1 MSVPLDLT
9 ALLRQPFCMIRR
21 EGADDVLLLEG
32 AVVRHEWLDQ
42 ILTAPKTVTAGQE
55 NFASINFLPFSTVRE
70 RGFVAHGTDEKIASL
85 EIAQTRHIPVAEL
98 LAQLA
103 GEHAALTDAGNFGES
118 DAAYADLVR
127 DVIKEDIGNGEGA
140 NFVIPRWYRAQIADY
155 APRKALAAF
164 AHLLREEQGT
174 YWTFL
179 FFDGAEFLVGATP
192 ERHISLQNGLVKM
205 NPISGTLRKAEIDP
219 AQAKEQ
225 LLAFIN
231 DKKETFE
238 LLMVVD
244 EELKMIADFC
254 PTGGQVIGPLL
265 KEMAHLVHSEYLLAG
280 PTDKGV
286 IDLLRGSMFAAT
298 VTGSPIE
305 SAMRVIKKREPGS
318 RHYYGSVLALI
329 GTDAAN
335 KPTLDAP
342 ILIRTA
348 HIDATGK
355 IAIGVGTTIVFHS
368 NPDDEVKETH
378 AKAAGIMRAFGLKAA
393 GHNRPSPS
401 LKELIASEEIQFA
414 LNLRNKDLSRFWIDY
429 QDDDFTVDTSLAGK
443 RVLIVDNEDS
453 FTHMLAHML
462 RRLGMHVHVV
472 GFEDMDAATMRIKF
486 DPTRNPIIALA
497 PNAAEAL
504 RDKTIELLSNL
515 TPREEAAIKKRLGV
529 DSMDLV
535 EEQVKIEFSVTR
547 ESIRN
552 IKAKAMS
559 GLYKNPDLIILGPGP
574 GDPNNMREEKMRQL
588 RTMVDTL
595 LASDHKFL
603 CVCLA
608 HQSLCGALGFTVAKK
623 HPAAFQ
629 GRQEIIDYYGR
640 KQRVGFYN
648 TFVGHYEKPVSGL
661 DICHAPV
668 SGDIHALRH
677 ARFGSVQ
684 FHAESILTTNG
695 LQMIQDEMVR
705 LLKQKNAE

>member
-1 MSVPLDLT
+1 MSAPLDLN

-32 AVVRHEWLDQ
+32 AIARHEWLDQ
-42 ILTAPKTVTAGQE
+42 ILTTPKTTIPGQE

-70 RGFVAHGTDEKIASL
+70 RGFVAHGADEKIVSL
-85 EIAQTRHIPVAEL
+85 EIAQTRHVPVADL

-103 GEHAALTDAGNFGES
+103 GENVTLTDAGSFGES
-118 DAAYADLVR
+118 DASYADLVR

-164 AHLLREEQGT
+164 AQLLREEQGT

-179 FFDGAEFLVGATP
+179 FFDGTEFLVGATP

-219 AQAKEQ
+219 AHAREQ

-286 IDLLRGSMFAAT
+286 LELLRGSMFAAT

-329 GTDAAN
+329 GTDTTN

-348 HIDATGK
+348 HIDTTGK

-378 AKAAGIMRAFGLKAA
+378 AKAAGIMRAFGLKAT

-429 QDDDFTVDTSLAGK
+429 QDDDFTVDTSLARK

-453 FTHMLAHML
+453 FTYMLAHML
-462 RRLGMHVHVV
+462 RRLGMEVRVES
-472 GFEDMDAATMRIKF
+472 FK
-486 DPTRNPIIALA
+486 
-497 PNAAEAL
+497 NAASKS
-504 RDKTIELLSNL
+504 DTS
-515 TPREEAAIKKRLGV
+515 
-529 DSMDLV
+529 
-535 EEQVKIEFSVTR
+535 
-547 ESIRN
+547 
-552 IKAKAMS
+552 
-559 GLYKNPDLIILGPGP
+559 DLIILGPGP
-574 GDPNNMREEKMRQL
+574 GDPNNMREEKMQQL
-588 RTMVDTL
+588 RAMVDTL
-595 LASDHKFL
+595 LASDRKFL

-623 HPAAFQ
+623 QPAAFQ

-648 TFVGHYEKPVSGL
+648 TFVGHYDKPVPGL
-661 DICHAPV
+661 DICHDVV

-695 LQMIQDEMVR
+695 LQMIQDEVVR
-705 LLKQKNAE
+705 LLSRQE